1 VAENQSETAEGG
13 SLGGD
18 REIHRGEALRGD
30 ARGRNED
37 DLDAGEAIRARA
49 YELYLQR
56 GDGGTGDEMNDW
68 LEAEREYRE
77 RRGISDT
84 GEARDQAAL

>member
-1 VAENQSETAEGG
+1 VAQNQGETAESG
-13 SLGGD
+13 SLGD
-18 REIHRGEALRGD
+18 REIQRGEALRGD
-30 ARGRNED
+30 APAPNEN

-84 GEARDQAAL
+84 GETREQAGM

>member
-1 VAENQSETAEGG
+1 VAQNQSETAGGG
-13 SLGGD
+13 SLGD
-18 REIHRGEALRGD
+18 AEVDRGEVLRGD
-30 ARGRNED
+30 APAQHDED
-37 DLDAGEAIRARA
+37 VEVGHAIRARA

-56 GDGGTGDEMNDW
+56 GEGGAGDEMNDW

-84 GEARDQAAL
+84 EEAKDQAGM